1 MAAPAASNL
10 VGSRTGH
17 VCDAKVWLC
26 GIGVIAVIVT
36 AAFVA
41 IHYHEPS
48 LFTFILLG
56 FGSLVAVLRFVIA
69 VVALWREHTRDAM
82 IRRRRRFQEL
92 SVEELAVLMERGDL
106 IGGFQSGQRHL
117 RFFVRRPESSRAVG
131 AASARDIARLPSYC
145 FEERAACIYK
155 TEDMHDPE
163 DVALLAS
170 DITGTLEAASGS
182 TRVSV
187 APLPALADHLPSTP
201 SESAPLPPSCA
212 ICLEHYKAGEMI
224 SLMPCLHGFHE
235 PCLAQWLGIKAS
247 CPVCKATLRELLH
260 NSLAQS

>member
-17 VCDAKVWLC
+17 VCDAKVWLT
-26 GIGVIAVIVT
+26 GIGVIAVIAT

-41 IHYHEPS
+41 VHYHEPS

-56 FGSLVAVLRFVIA
+56 FGILVALLRFVIA
-69 VVALWREHTRDAM
+69 VVALWREHTRDA

-92 SVEELAVLMERGDL
+92 TVEELAALMERGDL

-117 RFFVRRPESSRAVG
+117 RFFMRRPESSRAVG
-131 AASARDIARLPSYC
+131 AATARDIARLPSYC
-145 FEERAACIYK
+145 FEERAARTFK

-163 DVALLAS
+163 EVALLAP
-170 DITGTLEAASGS
+170 DATGTLEAASGS
-182 TRVSV
+182 TTVSV
-187 APLPALADHLPSTP
+187 APADHLPSTP

-247 CPVCKATLRELLH
+247 CPVCKATLRELLQ
-260 NSLAQS
+260 NSLAQG